1 MSLPRRVDGRE
12 QQIALQQQQSF
23 LPLRGGFQDHFVMP
37 PEPKYCC
44 EYCRMVLCNPRQT
57 ECGHRFCESCIP
69 QLLRLGHFFF
79 FNLQSLLHVFITITL
94 SGYYHEGRKNVLRLV
109 IHFLISNKTIKNLML
124 LLVCWIK
131 DACLLNKNRLNLKL
145 AYQHFKTY
153 YSEHWWGIIILMFE
167 KPFKLQRTQRGASNW
182 WPNSVFIVAPGQSR
196 AFVCSCKHKFGQI
209 VP

>member
-1 MSLPRRVDGRE
+1 MWTGGSSRLLCSSSSPSSRCVVVFRTTSSCLPSPSIAASTVAWCCVILGRLS
-12 QQIALQQQQSF
+12 ADTASARAAF
-23 LPLRGGFQDHFVMP
+23 P
-37 PEPKYCC
+37 
-44 EYCRMVLCNPRQT
+44 
-57 ECGHRFCESCIP
+57 SC
-69 QLLRLGHFFF
+69 LGWDTFFF